1 MELGT
6 FGGDVA
12 GPACGCTDA
21 TACNYDDTATYD
33 DDSCLVN
40 DECGT
45 CGGSGIPEGDCDCDG
60 NVLDECGT
68 CGGSGIPE
76 GDCDCDG
83 NVLDECGTCGGS
95 GIPEGDCD
103 CDGNVLDEC
112 GTCGGSGIPEGD
124 CDCDGNVLDECG
136 TCGGSGIPEGDCDCD
151 GNVLDECGTCGGS
164 GIPEGDC
171 DCDGNVLDECGT
183 CGGSGIPEGDC
194 DCDGNVLDE
203 CGTCGGSGIPA
214 GDCDCDGNQLDALGV
229 CGGDCT
235 ADNDGN
241 GICDDAEMGGCMDA
255 TACNYDASATQDNG
269 SCDYCSCLR
278 APVAYT
284 LTVEASTPV
293 AAPGTTYRFYVD
305 MTDASDRMSAIFG
318 NDQAPLEINTP
329 DGAFNSSFNASWS
342 ASGINP
348 AFLGFFPEM
357 ADDTYATIGLD
368 GPAVSGQ
375 ADPSLVEDVTLS
387 PFLYYKWS
395 DFSIVK
401 HLNGS
406 FLLRS

>member
-1 MELGT
+1 MTRTFNFLLAAICCSSILFGSQATAQYTLTVESSTPAVAAGTTYRFYVDMTDATDRFSAIFGNDQSPLSINTPEGAFNSSFNASWSASGINPAFLGFFPEMADDTYATVGLDSPAVAPAADPSLVEDASQPITPFFLTNGATSLLSNTLTGASYYVLNTASNGLPDADLRVLVLQVTTTGSISGTLNYQVFPLGVGADQVQISMDFDGAGT

-33 DDSCLVN
+33 DGSCAVN
-40 DECGT
+40 DECGV

-171 DCDGNVLDECGT
+171 DCDGNVLDECGV
-183 CGGSGIPEGDC
+183 CGGSGIPEG
-194 DCDGNVLDE
+194 
-203 CGTCGGSGIPA
+203 
-214 GDCDCDGNQLDALGV
+214 
-229 CGGDCT
+229 
-235 ADNDGN
+235 
-241 GICDDAEMGGCMDA
+241 
-255 TACNYDASATQDNG
+255 
-269 SCDYCSCLR
+269 
-278 APVAYT
+278 
-284 LTVEASTPV
+284 
-293 AAPGTTYRFYVD
+293 
-305 MTDASDRMSAIFG
+305 
-318 NDQAPLEINTP
+318 
-329 DGAFNSSFNASWS
+329 
-342 ASGINP
+342 
-348 AFLGFFPEM
+348 
-357 ADDTYATIGLD
+357 
-368 GPAVSGQ
+368 
-375 ADPSLVEDVTLS
+375 
-387 PFLYYKWS
+387 
-395 DFSIVK
+395 
-401 HLNGS
+401 
-406 FLLRS
+406 